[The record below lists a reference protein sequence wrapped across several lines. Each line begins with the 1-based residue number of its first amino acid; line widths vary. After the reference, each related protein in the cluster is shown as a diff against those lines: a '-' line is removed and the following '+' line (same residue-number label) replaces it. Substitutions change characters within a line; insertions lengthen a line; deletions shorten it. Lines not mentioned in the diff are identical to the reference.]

1 MLVRRQW
8 IQLLK
13 RMPSYILSQQS
24 TSLTPPVPRILH
36 FSSSPS
42 HLQHG
47 LASEGPCDLLFTLH
61 LYADVT
67 LPQTSS
73 SMLWRATGPTY
84 RASISS
90 TRLTR
95 SASRSSVRLNVCVR
109 VCEREIVCVSEREWE
124 KWKKREWE
132 RVRRRG
138 RGETEREGE
147 SGWERDRRQTN
158 RRAYQEPAIQ
168 LRAYLFFDFSSLF
181 VARYHLQNPAHG
193 SHLGPPQVEL
203 RLPAWEDV
211 GLPQASE
218 DLHQAEGT
226 GKRLGLSGCGPFLG
240 TMILMLL
247 LWNALSVRQS

>member
-1 MLVRRQW
+1 MAVDTTLETHAFFYPFIAKHFPHSTR
-8 IQLLK
+8 
-13 RMPSYILSQQS
+13 PSD
-24 TSLTPPVPRILH
+24 PP
-36 FSSSPS
+36 
-42 HLQHG
+42 
-47 LASEGPCDLLFTLH
+47 LLFKS
-61 LYADVT
+61 VT
-67 LPQTSS
+67 LAAWARIGGSFGLVIYFTFLRRCDATSDEFIDVVEGN
-73 SMLWRATGPTY
+73 RTY
-84 RASISS
+84 VPCIYLLNKIDQISIQELGKAKCLCACVWERDS
-90 TRLTR
+90 
-95 SASRSSVRLNVCVR
+95 VCVW
-109 VCEREIVCVSEREWE
+109 ERERE

-132 RVRRRG
+132 RVRRGG